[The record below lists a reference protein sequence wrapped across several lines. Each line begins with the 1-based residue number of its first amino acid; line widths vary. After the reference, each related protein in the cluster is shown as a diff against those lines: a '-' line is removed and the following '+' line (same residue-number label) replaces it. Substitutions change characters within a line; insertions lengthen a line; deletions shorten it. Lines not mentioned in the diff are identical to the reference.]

1 MVRSSGTNKRLEASW
16 GVAIAD
22 ICARDTIYVKVPGIT
37 QLGGCAVVFSLAQT
51 AEVRAHR
58 SGQNY
63 PSNLDEVTGHGK
75 MFVRAPM
82 IQVQARS
89 YRSYRYRS

>member
-1 MVRSSGTNKRLEASW
+1 MKGYRRPGVWQLLIYALATRSKSGFFVTLSWAVAQWCFRLLKLRRYERTGAGS
-16 GVAIAD
+16 
-22 ICARDTIYVKVPGIT
+22 
-37 QLGGCAVVFSLAQT
+37 
-51 AEVRAHR
+51 
-58 SGQNY
+58 QNY
-63 PSNLDEVTGHGK
+63 PSNLDEVTGPGE